1 MERRWLLTLV
11 FALCGF
17 CCQAGLS
24 VAAETPTPEQVQFFE
39 RSIRP
44 VLVEHC
50 QKCHGEAKEW
60 GSLRLDSAKALL
72 NGGDSGPAIVPGQ
85 PEKSLLIRAIRQQD
99 EDLKM
104 PPKGKLSD
112 KQIADFIL
120 WIKQG
125 AHYPAT
131 VETGKAKVRDPNH
144 WSFRT
149 PVDPP
154 VPAIRDT
161 KWPKSILDH
170 FILAKLE
177 AEQVVPAKQADKR
190 SLIRRATFDLT
201 GLPPTPEEVTEFLAD
216 EHPDA
221 FAKVVDRLLASSAY
235 GERWG
240 RHWLDVARY
249 ADSNG
254 LDENVAQGNAW
265 RYRDYVVAAFNNDKP
280 YDQFITEQIAGDLLP
295 TSDDLAVR
303 NERLIATGF
312 LAIGP
317 KVLAEVDESKMQMDI
332 VDEQI
337 DTLGRAMLGMTFG
350 CARCHDHKFDPIQ
363 HADYY
368 GLAGI
373 FKSTR
378 TMDSL
383 KKVAKWHEN
392 PVPTPEALAQK
403 ATFDAQ
409 LATAKGAI
417 QKLTEVADAKVNES
431 NIKGDKLPEK
441 LETLYP
447 EETKTELKRLRDELA
462 KLEKSAP
469 EMPSAMGVLDDTVA
483 DVAIHIRGNPQK
495 LGEVVARHVPTV
507 LEGPQTRQFTSQQ
520 SGRLELA
527 QSLTE
532 ARHPLTSRVLVNRV
546 WRWHFGKGLV
556 RTTDNFGLLG
566 ERPTHPELLDWLAH
580 RFMEQGWS
588 IKKLHRLIMLSSTYQ
603 LGSHVD
609 PAVVERD
616 PENLLYGRAS
626 LQRLEAEQIRDAMLA
641 VSGKLDRTLGGSL
654 LNVKNRAY
662 FFDHTS
668 KDLTDY
674 SSKRRSIYLPVVRNN
689 VYDLFQLLDYP
700 DAAIP
705 TGDRTTTTVAPQ
717 ALLMMNSEFIGTAS
731 SDLAKRLFAQSPED
745 AAKRIEL
752 LYSLAYNRDASR
764 DEIEQ
769 SQSFVAEI
777 EKALQTT
784 DSDPASRQQRA
795 WASLCQVVLA
805 ANEFIYLQ

>member
-1 MERRWLLTLV
+1 MGRRWLITTV
-11 FALCGF
+11 MGVCWFH
-17 CCQAGLS
+17 CQLGQS
-24 VAAETPTPEQVQFFE
+24 IAAEGPTAEQLQFFE
-39 RSIRP
+39 TSIRP

-50 QKCHGEAKEW
+50 QKCHGEDKQW
-60 GSLRLDSAKALL
+60 GSLRIDSGKSLL
-72 NGGDSGPAIVPGQ
+72 EGGDSGAAIVPGQ
-85 PEKSLLIRAIRQQD
+85 PENSLLIRAIRQQD

-112 KQIADFIL
+112 KQVADFIL

-125 AHYPAT
+125 AAYPVTAEKNKGRT
-131 VETGKAKVRDPNH
+131 RDPNH
-144 WSFRT
+144 WSFKT

-154 VPAIRDT
+154 VPAIQNAA
-161 KWPKSILDH
+161 WPKSDLDH
-170 FILAKLE
+170 FILAKLQ
-177 AEQVVPAKQADKR
+177 AEQVTPTAAADKR
-190 SLIRRATFDLT
+190 SLIRRATFDLI
-201 GLPPTPEEVTEFLAD
+201 GLPPTPEEIAEFLAD
-216 EHPDA
+216 DQPDA
-221 FAKVVDRLLASSAY
+221 FAKLVDRLLASSAY

-240 RHWLDVARY
+240 RHWLDIARY

-254 LDENVAQGNAW
+254 LDENIAQGHAW
-265 RYRDYVVAAFNNDKP
+265 RYRDYVVNAFNNDKP
-280 YDQFITEQIAGDLLP
+280 YDQFIVEQIAGDLLP
-295 TSDDLAVR
+295 PTDDPAVR

-317 KVLAEVDESKMQMDI
+317 KVLAEVDEAKMQMDI
-332 VDEQI
+332 IDEQV
-337 DTLGRAMLGMTFG
+337 DTMGRAILGLTFG

-363 HADYY
+363 TADYY

-378 TMDSL
+378 TMESF

-392 PVPTPEALAQK
+392 AVPTPEFLAQK
-403 ATFDAQ
+403 AVYDAQ
-409 LATAKGAI
+409 VLVAKAAI
-417 QKLTEVADAKVNES
+417 QKLTEAADAKVKETS
-431 NIKGDKLPEK
+431 SKDGKAVEK
-441 LETLYP
+441 PETLYP
-447 EETKTELKRLRDELA
+447 EETKAELKRLRDELT
-462 KLEKSAP
+462 KIEKSAP
-469 EMPSAMGVLDDTVA
+469 EMPAAMGVTEDTVA
-483 DVAIHIRGNPQK
+483 DVAIHIRGNPLK
-495 LGEVVARHVPTV
+495 LGDIVARHVPTV
-507 LEGPQTRQFTSQQ
+507 LEGPTPRQFTTQQ
-520 SGRLELA
+520 SGRMELA
-527 QSLTE
+527 QSLIE
-532 ARHPLTSRVLVNRV
+532 KRHPLTSRVLVNRV

-566 ERPTHPELLDWLAH
+566 EPSTHPELLNWLAH

-616 PENLLYGRAS
+616 PENLFYGRATV
-626 LQRLEAEQIRDAMLA
+626 QRLEAEEIRDAMLA
-641 VSGKLDRTLGGSL
+641 ISGRLDRTLGGSL

-674 SSKRRSIYLPVVRNN
+674 SSPRRSIYLPVVRNN

-705 TGDRTTTTVAPQ
+705 NGDRTATTVAPQ
-717 ALLMMNSEFIGTAS
+717 ALLMMNSDFVSTS
-731 SDLAKRLFAQSPED
+731 SKDLTTRLMALPQSD
-745 AAKRIEL
+745 DSKRIEQ
-752 LYSLAYNRDASR
+752 LYLLAYGRNVTP

-769 SQSFVAEI
+769 AKSFVVDF
-777 EKALQTT
+777 EKALQATEP
-784 DSDPASRQQRA
+784 DPANRHLRA
-795 WASLCQVVLA
+795 WASLCQIVLA